1 MSAVVAQSELIEVV
15 FVSAVVAQSELIEVL
30 FVSLCPIGT
39 IQS

>member
-1 MSAVVAQSELIEVV
+1 MSNVVAQSELIEVV